1 MAAVTGTAGSHR
13 GRGEAMPADDN
24 RIDRARL
31 WTVARTDLKQL
42 LQAKDFWIPMLIL
55 GSIFF
60 LFVPVVLLF
69 AITRVGN
76 VQVVEQLSTTLE
88 VL

>member
-1 MAAVTGTAGSHR
+1 MAAVTPSDLTAT
-13 GRGEAMPADDN
+13 AMPADSN
-24 RIDRARL
+24 KIDRARL

-42 LQAKDFWIPMLIL
+42 IQAKDFWIPMLIL

-69 AITRVGN
+69 AICAYCAPRFPT
-76 VQVVEQLSTTLE
+76 
-88 VL
+88 